1 MSPPAAS
8 GPPRPEALESGPS
21 DQGRRI
27 NLPLTGRIPPVDPAE
42 AAPEVRELFERQTEQ
57 WGAPLAPT
65 LVMAHCPP
73 LARAAAGLSVALEK
87 SGQLPAELRD
97 LVCLRVAQLVGCPF

>member
-1 MSPPAAS
+1 VSPQAA
-8 GPPRPEALESGPS
+8 GEGPS
-21 DQGRRI
+21 EQGR
-27 NLPLTGRIPPVDPAE
+27 PSGRVAPVDPAE
-42 AAPEVRELFERQTEQ
+42 APAEVREVFARQTEQ

-73 LARAAAGLSVALEK
+73 LVRAAAGLSVALEK
-87 SGQLPAELRD
+87 SGQLSPELRD

>member
-1 MSPPAAS
+1 MSA
-8 GPPRPEALESGPS
+8 G
-21 DQGRRI
+21 
-27 NLPLTGRIPPVDPAE
+27 LTGRIPPVDPAD
-42 AAPEVRELFERQTEQ
+42 APDEVREAFARQTEV

-73 LARAAAGLSVALEK
+73 LVRGAAGLTIALEK

-97 LVCLRVAQLVGCPF
+97 LVCLRVAQLIGCPF

>member
-1 MSPPAAS
+1 MSSRAAA
-8 GPPRPEALESGPS
+8 GPGPS
-21 DQGRRI
+21 DEGRPGS
-27 NLPLTGRIPPVDPAE
+27 LPLTGRIPPVDPAV
-42 AAPEVRELFERQTEQ
+42 AAPEVREMFARQAEQ

-73 LARAAAGLSVALEK
+73 LAPAAAGLSLALER

>member
-1 MSPPAAS
+1 MTPPGTA
-8 GPPRPEALESGPS
+8 RV
-21 DQGRRI
+21 
-27 NLPLTGRIPPVDPAE
+27 PPVDPAE
-42 AAPEVRELFERQTEQ
+42 VAPEVREILARQVEQ

-73 LARAAAGLSVALEK
+73 LVRASAGLSLALEK

-97 LVCLRVAQLVGCPF
+97 VVCLRVAQLIGCPF

>member
-1 MSPPAAS
+1 VTAPAGTA
-8 GPPRPEALESGPS
+8 GSGPS
-21 DQGRRI
+21 SHAARGERVA
-27 NLPLTGRIPPVDPAE
+27 PVDPAE
-42 AAPEVRELFERQTEQ
+42 APSEVRDVFARQTEQ

-73 LARAAAGLSVALEK
+73 LVRAALGLSVGLEK

-97 LVCLRVAQLVGCPF
+97 LVCLRVAQLIGCPF